1 MSEPTKKWNPR
12 WDDRDAVMALMN
24 GDGAQA
30 VGRDEVDRFL
40 AAFFAVVFSR
50 TETNIV
56 GLAKFEWV
64 PIRGRTPD
72 GEEFV
77 SRSLKVSPSRYAET
91 PAKSAPVL
99 GDLSTDLSTDVD
111 IGKGER

>member
-1 MSEPTKKWNPR
+1 MSAPTKKWNPR
-12 WDDRDAVMALMN
+12 WDDRSMLKAIMN
-24 GDGAQA
+24 GGPERTVSDA
-30 VGRDEVDRFL
+30 DVDRFL
-40 AAFFAVVFSR
+40 GAFFAIVFSQ
-50 TETNIV
+50 TETNFV

-64 PIRGRTPD
+64 PIRGRTPN

-77 SRSLKVSPSRYAET
+77 SRSLKVSPSRYAKT

-111 IGKGER
+111 SGEVK